1 MTEET
6 PLDIAHAA
14 MQADLDDDAARLGFY
29 ERLADDEL
37 FLLLKEESRGDSVNP
52 EIFELEAAEGEPPD
66 RYVLVFDREDRLST
80 FSDGPAPYAA
90 LPGRVVAAMIA
101 GSGIGLGVNLGA
113 APSSILIPAAAVDWL
128 AQTLGP
134 APEEVESQ
142 VRALEPPTGLTDRL
156 ITGLQGKLATAGRFC
171 DHATLARAVYD
182 DDSQGLVLAFIDAD
196 PDAHE
201 PLARAAQEAMTFSGA
216 DQRLD
221 VAFFDASDP
230 VAERLARVGL
240 RFDMPEPEA
249 PEPVERKAPGS
260 DPSKPPILK

>member
-1 MTEET
+1 MTDET

-14 MQADLDDDAARLGFY
+14 MQADLDDDAARLSFY

-37 FLLLKEESRGDSVNP
+37 FLLLKEESRGETVNP
-52 EIFELEAAEGEPPD
+52 EIFELEATEGEPPD
-66 RYVLVFDREDRLST
+66 RYVLVFDREDRLAA

-90 LPGRVVAAMIA
+90 LPGRVIASMVA

-113 APSSILIPAAAVDWL
+113 APSSILIPGAAVDWL
-128 AQTLGP
+128 AETLGP
-134 APEEVESQ
+134 APQEVESQ
-142 VRALEPPTGLTDRL
+142 VRALEPPTGLADRL
-156 ITGLQGKLATAGRFC
+156 ISGLATKLATAGRFC
-171 DHATLARAVYD
+171 DHAVLARALYD

-196 PDAHE
+196 PEAHD

-221 VAFFDASDP
+221 VAFFASDDP
-230 VAERLARVGL
+230 VAQRLARVGL

-249 PEPVERKAPGS
+249 PEPQMRKAPGS
-260 DPSKPPILK
+260 DPSKPPNLK